1 MIKISSQFIPI
12 RMAIIKQTKQNKI
25 HVIKDVEKRTLVQ
38 CWWECR
44 MVSYCRAYYIRSPP
58 PQILFPGIRYTG
70 PSPSLSQGQAQCCL
84 SLNSGLLQFLASV
97 QNYSDK
103 SVTPPCRS
111 QGSPHPLVSMELVS
125 HRPCLFTLFLGV
137 APRQLC
143 MVYTCSLR
151 L

>member
-1 MIKISSQFIPI
+1 MCCLDIWNW
-12 RMAIIKQTKQNKI
+12 MGGGA
-25 HVIKDVEKRTLVQ
+25 
-38 CWWECR
+38 WWLNC
-44 MVSYCRAYYIRSPP
+44 RSPP

-143 MVYTCSLR
+143 MVCTCSLR
-151 L
+151 LWVYGAVKLLSISSVQCQVSCIPPSLSP